1 MPNLLPSI
9 AAVLRSVVASADRF
23 FHEPASPVPL
33 AAFRVGVAGVLL
45 VQAVCLA
52 ADVDS
57 LYGPAANVR
66 WDVMDPQHG
75 PTSIHPFA
83 PRVRTIADAL
93 ASLRVAPQITARAVF
108 AVYTIS
114 LVALLAGTKT
124 RFAAVVAW
132 LTHFALNNAAA
143 ATIYGVDLFG
153 HIALFY
159 CVVFPVGAAVS
170 FDARRRVPQLTSG
183 NRLALRVLQ
192 LHLSIV
198 YVSSAIEKGMGE
210 QWWNGE
216 AVWRSMTLP
225 GLAQFDMTWLAAA
238 PWIAVV
244 AGWSTLAV
252 EAGYAFL
259 IWPKRTRLPMALA
272 TIGMHAGIAVTM
284 GLTSFSALMIVL
296 TATAF
301 LVPSEGAALQRV
313 STRSRF
319 RLPGN
324 ETLAISRHR
333 TRGETASVVAG

>member
-9 AAVLRSVVASADRF
+9 AAALRSIVALADRF
-23 FHEPASPVPL
+23 FHEPASALPL

-45 VQAVCLA
+45 VQALCLA
-52 ADVDS
+52 ADVDA
-57 LYGPAANVR
+57 LYGPTANVR

-93 ASLRVAPQITARAVF
+93 APLSVAPQITARAVF
-108 AVYTIS
+108 AVYAIS
-114 LVALLAGTKT
+114 LVALLVGKKT
-124 RFAAVVAW
+124 RCTAVVAW

-143 ATIYGVDLFG
+143 ATIYGVDLFA

-159 CVVFPVGAAVS
+159 CVVFPVGAALS
-170 FDARRRVPQLTSG
+170 FDARRRLPKDTSG

-192 LHLSIV
+192 LHLCIV
-198 YVSSAIEKGMGE
+198 YFSSAIEKGMGE

-225 GLAQFDMTWLAAA
+225 GLAQFDVTWLAAV
-238 PWIAVV
+238 PFLAVI

-296 TATAF
+296 TATVFVVPNDEIGLMRATARWRA
-301 LVPSEGAALQRV
+301 LVAPR
-313 STRSRF
+313 
-319 RLPGN
+319 
-324 ETLAISRHR
+324 
-333 TRGETASVVAG
+333 SVVVRGARISTG

>member
-1 MPNLLPSI
+1 MPNLLRCI
-9 AAVLRSVVASADRF
+9 AAALRKIVAPADRF
-23 FHEPASPVPL
+23 FHEPASPAPL
-33 AAFRVGVAGVLL
+33 AAFRIGVAGVLL
-45 VQAVCLA
+45 VQAICLA
-52 ADVDS
+52 ADVDA
-57 LYGPAANVR
+57 LYGPTANVR
-66 WDVMDPQHG
+66 WDVMDPQTG

-93 ASLRVAPQITARAVF
+93 APLSVAPQFTARAVF
-108 AVYTIS
+108 ATYAIS
-114 LVALLAGTKT
+114 LVALLVGMKT
-124 RFAAVVAW
+124 RFAAVLAW
-132 LTHFALNNAAA
+132 LTHLALNNAAA
-143 ATIYGVDLFG
+143 ATIYGVDLFA

-159 CVVFPVGAAVS
+159 CVVFSVGAAMS
-170 FDARRRVPQLTSG
+170 FDARRRVPRFTSG

-198 YVSSAIEKGMGE
+198 YGSSAIEKGMGE

-238 PWIAVV
+238 PWVAVL

-252 EAGYAFL
+252 EAGYAFF

-284 GLTSFSALMIVL
+284 GLTSFSAMMIVL

-301 LVPSEGAALQRV
+301 LVPSDNAVWDRTIKRV
-313 STRSRF
+313 RSF
-319 RLPGN
+319 VVPVPGHTSHP
-324 ETLAISRHR
+324 EVLT
-333 TRGETASVVAG
+333 G